1 MTRLKF
7 KRREL
12 ALMLLYAG
20 VCSVILI
27 GGALFFMRA
36 AWNPISANSHGNGTR
51 PGDLQAACL
60 NLGVS
65 SVPMKL
71 PFGDVITLDRIN
83 KYHPELIALTQ
94 DIKFTEILTHT
105 ARDELCDALAKLEI
119 EKMRRD

>member
-1 MTRLKF
+1 MTRVKF

-12 ALMLLYAG
+12 ALMCTYAV
-20 VCSVILI
+20 VCSLILM
-27 GGALFFMRA
+27 GGALFFMRE
-36 AWNPISANSHGNGTR
+36 AWNTISTNSHGTGAGA
-51 PGDLQAACL
+51 GDLQVACL

-83 KYHPELIALTQ
+83 KYHPELIVLTQ

-105 ARDELCDALAKLEI
+105 ARDELCDALAKLENQ
-119 EKMRRD
+119 KMRRD